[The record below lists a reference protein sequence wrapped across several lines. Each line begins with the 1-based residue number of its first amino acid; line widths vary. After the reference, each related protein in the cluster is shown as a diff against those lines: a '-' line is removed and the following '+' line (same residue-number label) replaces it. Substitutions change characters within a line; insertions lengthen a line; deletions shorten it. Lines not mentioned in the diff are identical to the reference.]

1 MNETATAP
9 KLAGWI

>member
-1 MNETATAP
+1 MKETATAP